1 MPNGNQLYGGTL
13 ADFDSVENM
22 AKEIET
28 AFNYI
33 RGATPPIGAGITQPL
48 PTGANAQDMR
58 LLFIAIAQGVIQHL
72 LNNPEALQVQVTTAL
87 PGSISNGTVTSVNT
101 YP

>member
-13 ADFDSVENM
+13 ADFDSVDNM

-28 AFNYI
+28 AFAFI
-33 RGATPPIGAGITQPL
+33 RSTAQPTGAGITQPL
-48 PTGANAQDMR
+48 PSGPNAQDMR
-58 LLFIAIAQGVIQHL
+58 LLFVAIARGVIQHL
-72 LNNPEALQVQVTTAL
+72 VNNPQALQVQLTTGF
-87 PGSISNGTVTSVNT
+87 PNSDGVVTSVNT

>member
-13 ADFDSVENM
+13 ADFDTVENM

-28 AFNYI
+28 AFAFI
-33 RGATPPIGAGITQPL
+33 RSAAPPTGAGITQSL
-48 PTGANAQDMR
+48 PTGANAQGMR

-72 LNNPEALQVQVTTAL
+72 VNNPYALQVQVTEA
-87 PGSISNGTVTSVNT
+87 GSGLVSDGSVNSVNT